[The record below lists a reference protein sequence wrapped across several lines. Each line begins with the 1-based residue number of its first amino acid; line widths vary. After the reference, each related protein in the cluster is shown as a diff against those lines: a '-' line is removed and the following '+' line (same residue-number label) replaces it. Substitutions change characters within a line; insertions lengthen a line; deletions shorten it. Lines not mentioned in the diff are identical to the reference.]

1 MPIYEYRCVAC
12 GREIEVIHGIDA
24 EGPSTCDVCAAPMR
38 KLVST
43 SAIVFRGGGWAKKDA
58 RESRTSRSADG
69 AAPAAEGEKAAA
81 GAEKSAAGAEKT
93 PAGEG
98 TSRRDKPA
106 QAASGESEK
115 AAPGGGKSSRPPVS
129 DD

>member
-12 GREIEVIHGIDA
+12 GREIEVIHGINA
-24 EGPSTCDVCAAPMR
+24 EGPSICDVCAAPMR

-58 RESRTSRSADG
+58 RENRKSRSADG
-69 AAPAAEGEKAAA
+69 AAIGAEKSTTETEKAA
-81 GAEKSAAGAEKT
+81 GAEKG

-98 TSRRDKPA
+98 TSKRDKPA
-106 QAASGESEK
+106 EAAESSGGEK
-115 AAPGGGKSSRPPVS
+115 GAPGGGKSSRQSGS

>member
-1 MPIYEYRCVAC
+1 MPIYEYRCVSC
-12 GREIEVIHGIDA
+12 GREIEVIHGINA
-24 EGPSTCDVCAAPMR
+24 EGPSICDVCAAPMR

-58 RESRTSRSADG
+58 RESRTPRSADG
-69 AAPAAEGEKAAA
+69 AAP
-81 GAEKSAAGAEKT
+81 GAEKSTTEAEKAAGVEKG

-98 TSRRDKPA
+98 TSKRDKPA
-106 QAASGESEK
+106 EAASGGGEK
-115 AAPGGGKSSRPPVS
+115 GGPGGVKSSRSSGS